1 LAAVLAPRGVLV
13 QAVLPGFVET
23 EGFPQRTMLASRFF
37 RRVVLGPEDVA
48 EHVLHVLDRG
58 RRESFVPGWY
68 RAFALAQAV
77 APSLVARVV
86 ARAGYRRP

>member
-1 LAAVLAPRGVLV
+1 
-13 QAVLPGFVET
+13 
-23 EGFPQRTMLASRFF
+23 
-37 RRVVLGPEDVA
+37 VLGPEDVA